1 MLAVALGGMR
11 AGIEPFATWFYPFA
25 WYSTLLVIEA
35 AVARR
40 DGRFFLLDRPAFAL
54 SLFGWSIPFWLFF
67 ELLNFR
73 LANWYYVFVPD
84 GAVARWTGI
93 AISFATVLP
102 AIFLAERALRAYGP
116 WREVAA
122 ADEPEWRTASEPAAG
137 PLLGTRALLVLQIL
151 GFACLVLP
159 LVWPGTLF
167 PLVWVSATLIADPWV
182 YRRDP
187 RRSLLRDLETG
198 RPRRPIR
205 LVVGGMAIGLLWETF
220 NFSARGKWIYTVPGL
235 EELKLFEMPVL
246 GFFGFPFLA
255 LEGWSVYQALVLA
268 GVAVDPGKPAADPR
282 GGIGARPPARPGWT
296 LLVAALATVFSVLV
310 LRGMERATISSTTP
324 RLEDLDGPPA
334 AELRARGLD
343 VFELADAEPDELSER
358 IGASPEQARA
368 WIDEARLVTLRGIG
382 AANADRL
389 RAAGVDSVREL
400 AGQNPEAL
408 AARLAATGHAVSEA
422 RVRVWVRA
430 AVEAVREAS

>member
-167 PLVWVSATLIADPWV
+167 PLVWVGATLIADPWV

-255 LEGWSVYQALVLA
+255 LEGWSVYQALVVA
-268 GVAVDPGKPAADPR
+268 GLAVDPGKPAPDPH
-282 GGIGARPPARPGWT
+282 GEIGARPVRPGWT
-296 LLVAALATVFSVLV
+296 LLAAALATVFSVLV

-408 AARLAATGHAVSEA
+408 AARLAATGHVVSEA